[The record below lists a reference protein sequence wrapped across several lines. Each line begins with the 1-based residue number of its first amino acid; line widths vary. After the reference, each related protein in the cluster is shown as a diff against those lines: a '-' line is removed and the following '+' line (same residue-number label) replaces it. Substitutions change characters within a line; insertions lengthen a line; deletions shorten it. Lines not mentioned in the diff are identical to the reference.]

1 MVTHR
6 ESLRVELTRQQTICP
21 RLRPLGHLHDDL
33 PAVRAEMLT
42 THAGDMLADRR

>member
-1 MVTHR
+1 MTDTG
-6 ESLRVELTRQQTICP
+6 SLRVELTRQQTKSP
-21 RLRPLGHLHDDL
+21 RPRPLGHLHDDL